1 MNWVHATKS
10 LAAIKGLLAGA
21 TLVAGLAFCTGQL
34 AAANLGSANAG
45 SGGLDTNP
53 AGRQVTTESALFA
66 VNRPDVFARAGTARS
81 ALGFPMGSG
90 RTGRHVHDGIQG
102 LDYDEV
108 SEIDSAGRPMAMTQ
122 FAPDGHLVDAVRF
135 DSPPSGPGSVSSDAA
150 TKAAQRAVA
159 GAGISA
165 VGPARTEANQTLG
178 GWDVHWAR
186 AQGRYAVRGDET
198 RVHVWQDGRI
208 QSVAQVEHS
217 LAAAPQRLLAET
229 DARGSVTRQCD
240 AWFAGTGSS
249 YTLKSMDLEWVG
261 PNAAFDAGKLSAAAA
276 PYRLA
281 WVANVNPSGRVAESV
296 QLITLYIDAGSG
308 AVIGGDV
315 VE

>member
-1 MNWVHATKS
+1 
-10 LAAIKGLLAGA
+10 
-21 TLVAGLAFCTGQL
+21 
-34 AAANLGSANAG
+34 
-45 SGGLDTNP
+45 
-53 AGRQVTTESALFA
+53 
-66 VNRPDVFARAGTARS
+66 
-81 ALGFPMGSG
+81 
-90 RTGRHVHDGIQG
+90 

-135 DSPPSGPGSVSSDAA
+135 DAPPIGIGSVSGDAA
-150 TKAAQRAVA
+150 TKAAQGAVA
-159 GAGISA
+159 GAGISV
-165 VGPARTEANQTLG
+165 VGPARTEANHTMG

-186 AQGRYAVRGDET
+186 AQGGYAVRGDET

-208 QSVAQVEHS
+208 QSVAQVEHP
-217 LAAAPQRLLAET
+217 LAAVPQRLLAQA

-240 AWFAGTGSS
+240 LWFAGSGSS
-249 YTLKSMDLEWVG
+249 YTVKGMDLEWIG
-261 PNAAFDAGKLSAAAA
+261 PNAAFDAGKLSEAAA

-281 WVANVNPSGRVAESV
+281 WVANVNPSGRAAESV
-296 QLITLYIDAGSG
+296 QLITLFVDAGSG